1 MQPSACASTSPPP
14 FRHEWRGFEQA
25 NRGHILLSVNLRRSG
40 RGHRWLG
47 ECTLALALALSA
59 PAGRAWAQG
68 DVQPE
73 VMVAVLRDAAPFSYQ
88 APDGTWKGLAV
99 EMWDMVARQLHL
111 DSRFTGMNRSELV
124 DAVSTGQALRD
135 RLALHHR

>member
-1 MQPSACASTSPPP
+1 M
-14 FRHEWRGFEQA
+14 
-25 NRGHILLSVNLRRSG
+25 NLRRSR

-47 ECTLALALALSA
+47 ECTLALALSA

-99 EMWDMVARQLHL
+99 EMWDMVARQLHH

-124 DAVSTGQALRD
+124 DAVSTGQAASGSARSPSPLS
-135 RLALHHR
+135 AFNGWISPHRFT